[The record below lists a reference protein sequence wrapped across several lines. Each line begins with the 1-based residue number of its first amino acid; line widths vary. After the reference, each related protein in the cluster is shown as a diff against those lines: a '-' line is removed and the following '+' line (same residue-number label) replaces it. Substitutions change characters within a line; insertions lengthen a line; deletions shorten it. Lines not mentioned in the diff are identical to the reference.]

1 MTPSLRRYAARGF
14 TLIEL
19 LIVVI
24 IVAILAAI
32 AIPQFSNST
41 NDAQEAALGANLST
55 MRSAIELYR
64 VQHNN
69 VFPGVAAATNGN
81 ASCTAAG
88 GVLGL
93 GGVNSAVAFQN
104 QLLNYSDAQGRTCT
118 VPTPDFRFGP
128 YLRSIPTEP
137 FNNDNTVNVDVAAN
151 AAAPAAGGAGWRF
164 NTITGRFIINSAT
177 LDANNRPYWE
187 R

>member
-24 IVAILAAI
+24 IIAILAAI

-55 MRSAIELYR
+55 VRSAIELYR

-69 VFPGVAAATNGN
+69 AFPGVAAAINGN
-81 ASCTAAG
+81 ASCTNANG
-88 GVLGL
+88 TLGT
-93 GGVNSAVAFQN
+93 GAVNSAEAFRE

-128 YLRSIPTEP
+128 YLRTIPADP
-137 FNNDNTVNVDVAAN
+137 FRNDNTVNVDLAAN
-151 AAAPAAGGAGWRF
+151 AAPPAIGGAGWRF
-164 NTITGRFIINSAT
+164 NTITGRFIVNTAT
-177 LDANNRPYWE
+177 PDANNRPYWE